1 MAVPSPNHPCWQ
13 KLANGGFS
21 RLRTQNL
28 SAQLLAKRMEK
39 STDPVPTRAAEIHAF
54 FTKWERI
61 LPTEIAQLTSI

>member
-13 KLANGGFS
+13 KLANGGLS
-21 RLRTQNL
+21 RLRTQHL
-28 SAQLLAKRMEK
+28 GTQLLAKRMEK